1 MHFKTDVTLLP
12 LLITHRCAGEA
23 KGEICFI
30 IFYSLWLGSKFD
42 DASSPSKPVHYA
54 SKAQAFFFLSLF
66 IPAPP
71 HIAHCYYVFPTMRG
85 KCNDSFSFVFLDY
98 LGHNFNVKVLKRV
111 VKSRCAWNVIF
122 LWLNKWIRLQLCRK
136 SETKHKVVRKQEYTK
151 RNLQAF
157 YSEHRNCFDIEN
169 R

>member
-1 MHFKTDVTLLP
+1 M
-12 LLITHRCAGEA
+12 I
-23 KGEICFI
+23 
-30 IFYSLWLGSKFD
+30 
-42 DASSPSKPVHYA
+42 PSVSYFWTI
-54 SKAQAFFFLSLF
+54 Q
-66 IPAPP
+66 
-71 HIAHCYYVFPTMRG
+71 
-85 KCNDSFSFVFLDY
+85 

-136 SETKHKVVRKQEYTK
+136 SETKQMEEAEHKVVRKQEYTK